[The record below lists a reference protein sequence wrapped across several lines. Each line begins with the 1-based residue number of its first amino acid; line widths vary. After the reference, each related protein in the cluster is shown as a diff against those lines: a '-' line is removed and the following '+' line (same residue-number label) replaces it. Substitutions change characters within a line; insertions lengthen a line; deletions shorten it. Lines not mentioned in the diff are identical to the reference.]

1 MPIPMVFTFVGVD
14 QPGLVEKLAHT
25 VAAHGG
31 NWLES
36 RMSELAGQFA
46 GIVKIEIPPEQAD
59 ALRAALVN
67 LSAHALS
74 VVVVNAVGEE
84 DASQFRHL
92 DLRMVGN
99 DRPGIVLEVSRAL
112 AARRISVR
120 HMDTRISSAPMSGE
134 LLFEAVAHIRVPH
147 TQDLDE
153 LNTQL
158 DAIADALTIQIDLDA
173 SPAG

>member
-1 MPIPMVFTFVGVD
+1 M
-14 QPGLVEKLAHT
+14 
-25 VAAHGG
+25 
-31 NWLES
+31 
-36 RMSELAGQFA
+36 
-46 GIVKIEIPPEQAD
+46 
-59 ALRAALVN
+59 RAALVN

-74 VVVVNAVGEE
+74 VVVANAGSEE

-112 AARRISVR
+112 VARRISVR